1 MRKADYKWISEEY
14 DSARPMSRSNLDCWM
29 TLISQRIGP
38 RRNVELL
45 DLGCGTG
52 RFSIPMATRLRYT
65 VVGADSSG
73 EMLQK
78 AQEKDSSTEVKW
90 DLQDAAHLSYPD
102 HSFDVVFMSHLL
114 HHVDEPLRVV
124 RECCRI
130 LRAGGV
136 ILNRYG
142 AIEHIRDDPEH
153 GFFPAIIG
161 IDEIRT
167 PTVGHVEDWFGMA
180 GFKDVS
186 SETIVFKV
194 EEGAIQRYAQAIGD
208 PNPLYNDPDFASK
221 TKHGRL
227 LAPPGFT
234 GWPVKAGRPAE
245 KVFELLVKAGA
256 PPRVLDGGVEFE
268 FIEPIGAGD
277 TLAATP
283 RIAGITERETR
294 LGKAMF
300 TTIETAFVNREG
312 NVAVKSRSTLIQF

>member
-1 MRKADYKWISEEY
+1 MREADYKWISEEY
-14 DSARPMSRSNLDCWM
+14 DSVRPMSRGNLECWM

-38 RRNVELL
+38 RRSVELL

-65 VVGADSSG
+65 VVGADSSE

-78 AQEKDSSTEVKW
+78 AQEKDSSTKVKW

-124 RECCRI
+124 GECCRI

-153 GFFPAIIG
+153 RFFPEIIG
-161 IDEIRT
+161 IDEVRT
-167 PTVGHVEDWFGMA
+167 PTIGYVEDWFGVA

-186 SETIVFKV
+186 SETIAQRTFESADERLEKAGLKCTSALTLIDQSAF
-194 EEGAIQRYAQAIGD
+194 EKGLQTFQRYVSE
-208 PNPLYNDPDFASK
+208 NPDDSWLLIDRI
-221 TKHGRL
+221 TLTHGR
-227 LAPPGFT
+227 
-234 GWPVKAGRPAE
+234 
-245 KVFELLVKAGA
+245 KV
-256 PPRVLDGGVEFE
+256 
-268 FIEPIGAGD
+268 
-277 TLAATP
+277 
-283 RIAGITERETR
+283 
-294 LGKAMF
+294 
-300 TTIETAFVNREG
+300 
-312 NVAVKSRSTLIQF
+312 